1 MTVRLSDV
9 DAIQLKN
16 GKQLI
21 EWLSR
26 FSFFSPKKINV
37 VTNSESRFRIHI
49 YTDRN
54 VYAIS
59 ATNTYLGCTA
69 ATRTPRPGEK
79 HTRGNDLP
87 DGNFLEETFIR
98 ILGAILFYELKDVV
112 KPIQR
117 LPDEMEEIKRPEK
130 IMSTKTFYD
139 RLSSF
144 VQSDKE

>member
-21 EWLSR
+21 EWLER
-26 FSFFSPKKINV
+26 FSYFSPKKINV
-37 VTNSESRFRIHI
+37 VKNTESRFKIHI

-54 VYAIS
+54 IYSIV
-59 ATNTYLGCTA
+59 ATETYLGCTA
-69 ATRTPRPGEK
+69 ASRKPRPGEK
-79 HTRGNDLP
+79 YTRGNDLP
-87 DGNFLEETFIR
+87 DGNFLEGTFTR

-117 LPDEMEEIKRPEK
+117 FPEEEVEK
-130 IMSTKTFYD
+130 VLI
-139 RLSSF
+139 
-144 VQSDKE
+144 